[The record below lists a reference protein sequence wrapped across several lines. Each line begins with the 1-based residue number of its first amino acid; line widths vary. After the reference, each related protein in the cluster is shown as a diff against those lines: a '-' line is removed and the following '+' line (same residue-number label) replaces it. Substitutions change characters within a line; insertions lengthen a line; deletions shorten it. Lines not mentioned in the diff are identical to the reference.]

1 MAKRGMTKKGAL
13 TVLKK
18 EANFLGMTVTQVL
31 SFCEETPMAF
41 SEKAREAT
49 RVYMATMRENL
60 E

>member
-31 SFCEETPMAF
+31 NFCEDTPLAF

-49 RVYMATMRENL
+49 QVYMAVMREAK
-60 E
+60 